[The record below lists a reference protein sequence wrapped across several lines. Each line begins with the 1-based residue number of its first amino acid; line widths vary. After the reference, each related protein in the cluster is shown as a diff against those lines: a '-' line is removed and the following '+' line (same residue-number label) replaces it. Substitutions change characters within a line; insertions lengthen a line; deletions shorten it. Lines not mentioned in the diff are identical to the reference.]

1 MNSGPLTK
9 THQKKKVNAEKCTNA
24 NPSNVSDRQIF
35 FYFAIMQMEKIDE
48 MESQYLQSIRFEMIF
63 ASFS

>member
-24 NPSNVSDRQIF
+24 NPSNVSDQQIF

-48 MESQYLQSIRFEMIF
+48 MESQYLQSI
-63 ASFS
+63 

>member
-24 NPSNVSDRQIF
+24 NPSNVSDRQTF
-35 FYFAIMQMEKIDE
+35 FLFPDYANGSNRRNGK
-48 MESQYLQSIRFEMIF
+48 SIF
-63 ASFS
+63 AMYKI